1 MKTNKI
7 KTAILLPALLL
18 ATACSDFLEPEDS
31 RYVESERVADVLEL
45 TPDAIVQGIYSR
57 AIQYAFYMAQHDDF
71 GQKSLDLSVDFS
83 AEDIAYY
90 NPVRWFASIYRFEE
104 HLANTPRPGRQWQYN
119 YANIRDLNTILIALE
134 GIDEVTLSES
144 QRHLK
149 GEALAL
155 RAFHYFQL
163 INLFQTGGEWN
174 HIKDLPGVP
183 VYTTPAIEGGSRGK
197 VSDVYDIILADYD
210 AAVPLLA
217 GYDGG
222 KGRISQTSAQLLAA
236 RANLYAGRYDKAL
249 TYSSAVVETTS
260 LMPHSEY
267 TGGFNNISN
276 AEWLWGVDVT
286 AENTN
291 FYASFFSNMDS
302 QGPGYGGGLGRYKCI
317 DRRLYDNIRPDDVRK
332 AVFADATGAVGADG
346 KTVPYLQLKFTG
358 TSGASFLE
366 DLVYLRSAE
375 AYYIKAEAQVRTQ
388 GAAGIAAAQAT
399 LDIISNARATTGTHS
414 YTWDDS
420 SNGLLDQISIHKRFE
435 LWGEGQSAFEFNRLE
450 KTIDRTYPG
459 TNHPVGNITPGG
471 DRALPWHDALRTL
484 QIPVK
489 ELEGNPNITTADQNP

>member
-1 MKTNKI
+1 MKTNNI
-7 KTAILLPALLL
+7 KTAILLLSALLI
-18 ATACSDFLEPEDS
+18 TACSDFLEPEDS
-31 RYVESERVADVLEL
+31 RYVESEKVADVLEL

-57 AIQYAFYMAQHDDF
+57 AIQYAFYMSQHDDF

-90 NPVRWFASIYRFEE
+90 NPVRWFASIYWFEE
-104 HLANTPRPGRQWQYN
+104 RLANTPRPGRQWQYN

-134 GIDEVTLSES
+134 GLDEATLTES

-163 INLFQTGGEWN
+163 INLFQTAGEWD

-183 VYTTPAIEGGSRGK
+183 IYTGPVLEGGRREK
-197 VSDVYDIILADYD
+197 VSDVYDLILSDYD
-210 AAVPLLA
+210 AAISLLA
-217 GYDGG
+217 GYNGG

-236 RANLYAGRYDKAL
+236 RANLYAGKYDKAL
-249 TYSSAVVETTS
+249 TYSSAVVAAAS
-260 LMPHSEY
+260 LIPYSEY
-267 TGGFNNISN
+267 TNGFNDISSV
-276 AEWLWGVDVT
+276 EWLWGVDVT

-317 DRRLYDNIRPDDVRK
+317 DRRLYDNIQAGDIRK
-332 AVFADATGAVGADG
+332 EVFGDAVGVVGADG
-346 KTVPYLQLKFTG
+346 KTVPYVQLKFIDP
-358 TSGASFLE
+358 SGASFLG

-375 AYYIKAEAQVRTQ
+375 AYYIKAEAQART
-388 GAAGIAAAQAT
+388 GAISGAKLT
-399 LDIISNARATTGTHS
+399 LDEISNARAVSGAHT
-414 YTWDDS
+414 YTWASDAA
-420 SNGLLDQISIHKRFE
+420 GLIDQIFIHKRIE
-435 LWGEGQSAFEFNRLE
+435 LWGEGQSAFDFNRLE
-450 KTIDRTYPG
+450 KTIDRNYPG
-459 TNHPVGNITPGG
+459 TNHPANNILSG
-471 DRALPWHDALRTL
+471 DRALPWHDPLRVL
-484 QIPVK
+484 QIPIK